1 MLSDV
6 PSAPRFLVDVF
17 SFVVHADF
25 EVGILL
31 PEYFHFANYRFS
43 FRFVSLY
50 FVSQTTV
57 SRLKALY
64 ATGKFNQAAKF
75 RIKLLHTYPEPAV
88 FVDSMLSIRSLFA
101 ILFVF
106 GLWDVSPVLYVSTL
120 GPCHLSSLSGPM
132 LSLSIVVILGE
143 PVVDSRYLIDSSG

>member
-57 SRLKALY
+57 SRLKALN

-75 RIKLLHTYPEPAV
+75 SIKLLHTYAEPAV

-101 ILFVF
+101 ISFKAWSTHDPCSPSSSRGPWV
-106 GLWDVSPVLYVSTL
+106 VS
-120 GPCHLSSLSGPM
+120 
-132 LSLSIVVILGE
+132 SIVVILGD
-143 PVVDSRYLIDSSG
+143 PVVETVTAMAVSSFCPPKFTVG